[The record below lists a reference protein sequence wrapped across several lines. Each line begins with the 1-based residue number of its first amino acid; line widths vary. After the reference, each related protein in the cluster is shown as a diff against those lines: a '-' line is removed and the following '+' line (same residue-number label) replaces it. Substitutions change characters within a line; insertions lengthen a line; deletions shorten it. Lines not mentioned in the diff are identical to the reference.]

1 MIEFATVVVF
11 HVTSPF
17 NERPLASLVLSGAGG
32 FLFYQFLKIIYNR
45 RMGDAF
51 DSQDINMDLLGK
63 RVTLHSPYFPSS
75 QPRVSGEVKYVEQA
89 KVPVKIVV
97 QEDNNKMIMVNV
109 AQYRVK
115 EID

>member
-1 MIEFATVVVF
+1 M
-11 HVTSPF
+11 
-17 NERPLASLVLSGAGG
+17 GA
-32 FLFYQFLKIIYNR
+32 FLFIRVLETIYNR

-51 DSQDINMDLLGK
+51 DSKDINMDLLGK
-63 RVTLHSPYFPSS
+63 RVTLHSPYFPTN
-75 QPRVSGEVKYVEQA
+75 QQRISGEVAYVEQS

-97 QEDNNKMIMVNV
+97 KEDNNRMIMVNT

>member
-1 MIEFATVVVF
+1 
-11 HVTSPF
+11 
-17 NERPLASLVLSGAGG
+17 
-32 FLFYQFLKIIYNR
+32 
-45 RMGDAF
+45 MGDAF
-51 DSQDINMDLLGK
+51 DSQDINMGLLGK

>member
-1 MIEFATVVVF
+1 
-11 HVTSPF
+11 
-17 NERPLASLVLSGAGG
+17 
-32 FLFYQFLKIIYNR
+32 
-45 RMGDAF
+45 MGDAF
-51 DSQDINMDLLGK
+51 DSNNINLDLIGK

-75 QPRVSGEVKYVEQA
+75 QQHITGEVTYVEQA

-97 QEDNNKMIMVNV
+97 KEDNNKMIMVNV

>member
-1 MIEFATVVVF
+1 
-11 HVTSPF
+11 
-17 NERPLASLVLSGAGG
+17 
-32 FLFYQFLKIIYNR
+32 
-45 RMGDAF
+45 MGDAF

-63 RVTLHSPYFPSS
+63 RVTLHSPYFPSD
-75 QPRVSGEVKYVEQA
+75 PMRVEGEVAYIEQA

-97 QEDNNKMIMVNV
+97 KQDNDRMIMVNV

>member
-1 MIEFATVVVF
+1 
-11 HVTSPF
+11 
-17 NERPLASLVLSGAGG
+17 
-32 FLFYQFLKIIYNR
+32 
-45 RMGDAF
+45 MGDAF

-63 RVTLHSPYFPSS
+63 RVTLHSPYFPTN
-75 QPRVSGEVKYVEQA
+75 QERVSGEVTYVEQA

-97 QEDNNKMIMVNV
+97 KEDNDRMIMVNV

>member
-1 MIEFATVVVF
+1 
-11 HVTSPF
+11 
-17 NERPLASLVLSGAGG
+17 
-32 FLFYQFLKIIYNR
+32 
-45 RMGDAF
+45 MGYAF
-51 DSQDINMDLLGK
+51 ESQDINMGLLGK

-75 QPRVSGEVKYVEQA
+75 QQHITGKVTYVEQA

-97 QEDNNKMIMVNV
+97 KEDNNKMIMVNV

>member
-1 MIEFATVVVF
+1 M
-11 HVTSPF
+11 
-17 NERPLASLVLSGAGG
+17 GA
-32 FLFYQFLKIIYNR
+32 FLFIRVLETIYNR

-51 DSQDINMDLLGK
+51 DSKDINMDLLGK
-63 RVTLHSPYFPSS
+63 RVTLHSPYFPTNKE
-75 QPRVSGEVKYVEQA
+75 RVAGEVTYIEQA

-97 QEDNNKMIMVNV
+97 KEDNNKMIMVNV

>member
-1 MIEFATVVVF
+1 
-11 HVTSPF
+11 
-17 NERPLASLVLSGAGG
+17 
-32 FLFYQFLKIIYNR
+32 
-45 RMGDAF
+45 MGDAF
-51 DSQDINMDLLGK
+51 DSKDINLDLLGK

-75 QPRVSGEVKYVEQA
+75 PQRIEGEVTYVEQS

-97 QEDNNKMIMVNV
+97 KEDNNKMIMVNV

>member
-1 MIEFATVVVF
+1 M
-11 HVTSPF
+11 
-17 NERPLASLVLSGAGG
+17 
-32 FLFYQFLKIIYNR
+32 FYQFLEIIYNR

-51 DSQDINMDLLGK
+51 DSQDINMGLLGK

-75 QPRVSGEVKYVEQA
+75 QPRVEGEVTYIEQA

-97 QEDNNKMIMVNV
+97 KEDNDKMIMVNV